1 MKLRLL
7 VAAAFLACLF
17 YFVGAV
23 ELLQIFRQID
33 PFYLTL
39 LLLLAFVMVWASC
52 LKWQLFIRA
61 SGNDVPILHLMKL
74 YSVGYFFNT
83 FTPSYVGGDLARS
96 FHLGKYLSNQGDA
109 LIATFLERF
118 TGLLAMSLLGVTFL
132 LLGTRAT
139 AGLSLAILTVAAGAL
154 FLSMLCFSKT
164 VAGFSFPLFKR
175 LAVKLFPS
183 KLLPKANMLI
193 DRVDEGMRHARK
205 NVPLLG
211 KALLLSLF
219 FHCLTVLNTYLAA
232 RSIGWEDPDIAG
244 LFVVVPLV
252 LLVSM
257 APITPSGLGIQEGA
271 FLFFLQRI
279 GSTRAQGLGVGL
291 VLRGKIMLLGIVG
304 GLLWLHVR
312 SQGSKQ
318 DTDSQANCDDTD
330 VAASKTTS

>member
-1 MKLRLL
+1 MKFRFAIALL
-7 VAAAFLACLF
+7 LLGCLF

-61 SGNDVPILHLMKL
+61 SGNEVPILHLMKL
-74 YSVGYFFNT
+74 YTVGYFFNT

-96 FHLGKYLSNQGDA
+96 FHLGRYLSNQTDA

-118 TGLLAMSLLGVTFL
+118 TGLLAMSLLGVAFL
-132 LLGTRAT
+132 LLGAQAT
-139 AGLSLAILTVAAGAL
+139 AGLSLAILTVAAGAV
-154 FLSMLCFSKT
+154 FLSLLCFSKR
-164 VAGFSFPLFKR
+164 VADLSFPLFKILTQR
-175 LAVKLFPS
+175 FVPVKFHQ
-183 KLLPKANMLI
+183 KVVVLI
-193 DRVDEGMRHARK
+193 DRVDQGMQHARR
-205 NVPLLG
+205 NLPLLG

-232 RSIGWEDPDIAG
+232 RSIGWQDPNVAG

-279 GSTRAQGLGVGL
+279 GGSHAQGLGVGL
-291 VLRGKIMLLGIVG
+291 VLRAKIMLLGIVG

-312 SQGSKQ
+312 GQGPAKENGP
-318 DTDSQANCDDTD
+318 QANCDDAD